1 MIPQGLYNPQRA
13 EDLKQY
19 LIEELRRTMTDRR
32 DLEADWVRY
41 EDYYR
46 ARPLE
51 EEKKFPFK
59 GAANLVIPVLATDT
73 DTLFAR
79 VMGMLFEP
87 ESLWTFT
94 AERPEFKELA
104 PATEEFMKW
113 AQRHEL
119 DLHGPI
125 GDWILELHKLGT
137 GILKQRYT
145 REMRK
150 VYEWREFDNGQTW
163 QQQAVVM
170 LKDKPSIHHVRL
182 HDFYLPPGFKELS
195 QAPWCAERVRL
206 TWQQYANR
214 AKAGLY
220 TGTDKVGAWFVN
232 PTLNAVQSKLD
243 KISRYRA
250 TTNKLIEIY
259 EFWVDFD
266 IDGDGWDEA
275 LVCSIHLDSQEY
287 VRLDFNP
294 FFNQEKPYTAGRF
307 ARDTNSFYGI
317 GMGEMLWGFQEE
329 ITAMHNQRLDNGT
342 IHNSTMLAVRKD
354 EKSIKTEEGI
364 WPGRIFRPTDVA
376 NIKPIQMGNGSAA
389 PESIQNEALTRG
401 EANRRVGV
409 NDFVEAQ
416 TGPSTTYSSAYTTQ
430 QMILSS
436 SKRFGETLREIRRA
450 LSETGTRVLE
460 LYQQYNPRGKEFMA
474 LGQQDGQLVSMVLKF
489 PIDLI
494 RRGLSVGVT
503 AIDTETSK
511 DSRIRTTTLVLQQ
524 MMQYYQGYMQA
535 MSYVSNPQL
544 PPAIKEAAMK
554 MATSSTELM
563 SRLLGLY
570 GIQDADE
577 MLPVI
582 EGAVNA
588 QQAQLQSLFQA
599 VGGGQAQLGGPA
611 APPGMGV
618 VPGTAGGP
626 GGVAG
631 LPTQNGIR

>member
-1 MIPQGLYNPQRA
+1 MIPQGLYDPKRA
-13 EDLKQY
+13 EDLKWY
-19 LIEELRRTMTDRR
+19 LIDELRRTMTDRR
-32 DLEADWVRY
+32 QLEDDWLRY
-41 EDYYR
+41 ETYYR

-51 EEKKFPFK
+51 EEKNFPFK

-79 VMGMLFEP
+79 VMGLLFEP

-94 AERPEFKELA
+94 AERPEFKDLA

-119 DLHGPI
+119 ELHGPI

-145 REMRK
+145 REMKK

-163 QQQAVVM
+163 QQQAIVM
-170 LKDKPSIHHVRL
+170 LKDKPAVHHVRL
-182 HDFYLPPGFKELS
+182 HDFYLPAGFKDHQ
-195 QAPWCAERVRL
+195 QAPWNAERVRMP
-206 TWQQYANR
+206 WQGFMNR

-220 TGTDKVGAWFVN
+220 QQADKVGGWFYN
-232 PTLNAVQSKLD
+232 PTINSMQSKLD
-243 KISRYRA
+243 QISRYRA
-250 TTNKLIEIY
+250 SVNKQIELF
-259 EFWVDFD
+259 EFWTEFD

-275 LVCSIHLDSQEY
+275 LVCTIHLESQEY

-354 EKSIKTEEGI
+354 ESSIKTEEGI
-364 WPGRIFRPTDVA
+364 WPGRIFRPVDVA
-376 NIKPIQMGNGSAA
+376 NIKPIQMGNGGAS
-389 PESIQNEALTRG
+389 PESINNEGLTRQ

-503 AIDTETSK
+503 AIDTDTSK

-544 PPAIKEAAMK
+544 PPSIKDAAMK

-599 VGGGQAQLGGPA
+599 IGGGQAGFGGPQA
-611 APPGMGV
+611 SPRMGGLPAPAGQPMGGAAVGAPPG
-618 VPGTAGGP
+618 
-626 GGVAG
+626 
-631 LPTQNGIR
+631 IR